1 MGLSIITWEKKQ
13 LGNDVNKEKA
23 CTSLHWWFYNKDDSQ
38 LATVKALTHTHCSW
52 IMRSFLKL
60 LSWWSW
66 REWLTENL
74 FPLPICTYFFP
85 FRGGGD
91 SVRVLYSLIYE
102 SDYIEDKKNSIL
114 QVWSMQEKQEHQLC
128 SWESKVHRKFT
139 EVCCCQRKHLSKNLD
154 LVSVVPLAAFNNNYI
169 MCRNVEIFPPKTI
182 SKSKILWT
190 KVENLLKYSVILD
203 FPHGIFKIN

>member
-1 MGLSIITWEKKQ
+1 MCLLFNWVLSIITWEKKQ

-85 FRGGGD
+85 FRGGD

-114 QVWSMQEKQEHQLC
+114 QVWSMQENKSTSCVLGNPK
-128 SWESKVHRKFT
+128 ST
-139 EVCCCQRKHLSKNLD
+139 GNLQK
-154 LVSVVPLAAFNNNYI
+154 SVAARENI
-169 MCRNVEIFPPKTI
+169 CPKT
-182 SKSKILWT
+182 
-190 KVENLLKYSVILD
+190 
-203 FPHGIFKIN
+203 